1 MTPGARLQAAIQ
13 VLDRVLRGGAAE
25 RELTAWA
32 RGARYA
38 GSKDRAAVRDHVF
51 DALRRLRSAAWAGGG
66 GDVPIAEMDAR
77 VVLAGLL
84 RQQALDPAM
93 FFSGEGH
100 APEPITLAEAPD
112 DPPAAIGFDVPDW
125 LLPRFRAALGDRCDA
140 ILDAMRAR
148 ADIVLRASAARMTR
162 DDLIARLRAEGRE
175 ARPHPLAPD
184 AVRLP
189 PGTRGLKESAL
200 FRDGSFEFQDAG
212 SQALI
217 EALPAAEGPVLDL
230 CAGGGGKALA
240 LAAKGVRVEAHDID
254 PRRMRDIPERA
265 DRAGVR
271 IERVDRPEDRAPYG
285 GVVVD
290 APCSGSG
297 AWRRTPEAKWRL
309 TQARLNELTGMQ
321 ADILDRALTLVRPGG
336 WVAYMTC
343 SLFEEENAGPV
354 AAVLASR
361 PDARIVRTW
370 SCTPLDGA
378 DGFGLH
384 LLERAG

>member
-1 MTPGARLQAAIQ
+1 MTPGGRLQAAIE

-51 DALRRLRSAAWAGGG
+51 DALRRLRSAAWAGGC
-66 GDVPIAEMDAR
+66 GDVPVAELDAGL
-77 VVLAGLL
+77 VLAGLL
-84 RQQALDPAM
+84 RQQDLDPATY
-93 FFSGEGH
+93 FTGEGH
-100 APEPITLAEAPD
+100 APAPIALTEAPRD
-112 DPPAAIGFDVPDW
+112 APAGVRLDVPDW
-125 LLPRFRAALGDRCDA
+125 MLPRFRAALGDRSDPV
-140 ILDAMRAR
+140 LDAMRER
-148 ADIVLRASAARMTR
+148 ADIVLRANVARITR
-162 DDLIARLRAEGRE
+162 DALIAGLRAEGRD
-175 ARPHPLAPD
+175 ARPHALAPD

-200 FRDGSFEFQDAG
+200 FRDGAFEFQDAG

-240 LAAKGVRVEAHDID
+240 LAAKGVRVDAHDID
-254 PRRMRDIPERA
+254 PRRMRDLPERA

-271 IERVDRPEDRAPYG
+271 IARVDRPEDRAPYA

-309 TQARLNELTGMQ
+309 TPARLDELTAMQ

-343 SLFEEENAGPV
+343 SMFGEENAGPV
-354 AAVLASR
+354 EAVLASR
-361 PDARIVRTW
+361 PEARIVRTW
-370 SCTPLDGA
+370 SCTPLDGT